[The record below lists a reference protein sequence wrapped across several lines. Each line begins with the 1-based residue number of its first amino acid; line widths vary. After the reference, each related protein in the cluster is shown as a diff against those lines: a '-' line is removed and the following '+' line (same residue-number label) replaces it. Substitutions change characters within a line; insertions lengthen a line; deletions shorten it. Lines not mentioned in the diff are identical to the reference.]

1 MARGKK
7 TGGGSRKGV
16 PNKVTTELR
25 SMILGALEA
34 AGGQKYLQD
43 QATENAPAFLALL
56 GKTLPKDINLG
67 GEAKLKVTLVG
78 VKRGA

>member
-1 MARGKK
+1 MAKGRK
-7 TGGGSRKGV
+7 TGGRKAGV
-16 PNKVTTELR
+16 PNKVTSELR
-25 SMILGALEA
+25 TMILGALDA

-43 QATENAPAFLALL
+43 QAKQNAPAFLALL